1 MPREATCIRCGC
13 TDSQPCPGGCAWIY
27 VDPCTGKGVCTSCS
41 PLASV
46 ADGVPGVDEDTPD
59 LNFMEEE
66 ELVLAGTLEDA
77 LEFTGE
83 EVPDAD

>member
-1 MPREATCIRCGC
+1 
-13 TDSQPCPGGCAWIY
+13 
-27 VDPCTGKGVCTSCS
+27 
-41 PLASV
+41 
-46 ADGVPGVDEDTPD
+46 VDEDTPD